1 MNIDCHGDM
10 NMVTALLLSGG
21 TGTRMG
27 VETPKQYIEVN
38 GKPIIAYCLHT
49 LLFHEGIDAVQI
61 VADDMWRETI
71 LTCMK
76 RFQDGGCDVT
86 APKKKDCGIEK
97 FRGFSA
103 PGETRQLSIL
113 NGLEDIA
120 KYASD
125 ADYVL
130 VHDAARPLLSAAL
143 VADCLKAAALHDGA
157 IPVLPMKDT
166 VYFSDDRERIT
177 SLLER
182 SRIFAGQAP
191 EAFQLGK
198 YVEANRALLP
208 ERILKINGSTE
219 PAIMAGMDIA
229 MIPGDEGNFKI
240 TTRADLV
247 RFQEVVWHES
257 MGAAR
262 DK

>member
-1 MNIDCHGDM
+1 
-10 NMVTALLLSGG
+10 
-21 TGTRMG
+21 MG

-38 GKPIIAYCLHT
+38 GRPIISYCMER
-49 LLFHEGIDAVQI
+49 LFAHESIDAVQI
-61 VADDMWRETI
+61 VADDMWRELI
-71 LTCMK
+71 LKCV
-76 RFQDGGCDVT
+76 DGLCAVERD
-86 APKKKDCGIEK
+86 KDMGTGMAQGTGGMPSAGTGDK

-143 VADCLKAAALHDGA
+143 VADCLKAAASHDGA

-166 VYFSDDRERIT
+166 VYFSEDRERIT

-191 EAFQLGK
+191 EVFLLGK
-198 YVEANRALLP
+198 YMEANRALLP

-219 PAIMAGMDIA
+219 PAVMAGMDIA

>member
-1 MNIDCHGDM
+1 
-10 NMVTALLLSGG
+10 
-21 TGTRMG
+21 MG

-38 GKPIIAYCLHT
+38 GRPVISYCMER
-49 LLFHEGIDAVQI
+49 LFAHESIDAVQI
-61 VADDMWRETI
+61 VADDMWRELI
-71 LTCMK
+71 LKCV
-76 RFQDGGCDVT
+76 DGLCAVERD
-86 APKKKDCGIEK
+86 KDMGTGMAQGTGRMPSAGTGDK

-143 VADCLKAAALHDGA
+143 VADCLKAAASHDGA

-166 VYFSDDRERIT
+166 VYFSEDRERIT

-191 EAFQLGK
+191 EVFLLGK
-198 YVEANRALLP
+198 YMEANRALLP

-219 PAIMAGMDIA
+219 PAVMAGMDIA